1 VALAH
6 PNQRSGPLQGHVRRG
21 RVFAT
26 PLAASGVLDIEDW
39 VRDDLPDLLW
49 PVLVLAELGN
59 DQAVRFVRWQA
70 EVLAEIKGKAEPR
83 FIAECLDG
91 RLTGLERL
99 AGAVPEAKTIIKS
112 HAAKRGLLSDGVRRA
127 LSSYPYRPAE
137 WLTNMEVEPPGM
149 PEIKML
155 ATAVLEVMKD
165 EHRESLIKCMGIWSG
180 VQAGTFSSNQQTI
193 DLLKYYPN
201 DTATRSM
208 ADSAIRAMWGAYR
221 GMLLADDPE
230 HFSDSIRWAK
240 VFWDANSMTTRCLRK
255 RDVED
260 QDDRADNAEPGESR
274 GEEEVKSDASGLEP
288 DGFQQRAMD
297 LISSY
302 VEAIETSRSRL
313 YDPEREEVHTGL
325 VARAGRE
332 VITALGNPD
341 LWCSEHGSHVGR
353 ILVENRILIEW
364 MAQQDQSTI
373 YRKYQDYGAG
383 KAKLYSRLTSEMPR
397 DWLIKGLDES
407 IAVMERASYNDEVLD
422 HRTVDISAT
431 FADGKSLRAMAE
443 ECALSDLYRHAYQ
456 LESGVAHSEWWSVEI
471 HCMERCLNVLHRGHL
486 IPSLSLSA
494 GNNPDIA
501 RSWLIA
507 LHGLIRARLDILA
520 IPQEIT
526 EAAFGWLEG
535 ARVPEDAWRR
545 KD

>member
-1 VALAH
+1 M
-6 PNQRSGPLQGHVRRG
+6 
-21 RVFAT
+21 
-26 PLAASGVLDIEDW
+26 LDIEDW

-341 LWCSEHGSHVGR
+341 LWCSEHGSQVGR

-383 KAKLYSRLTSEMPR
+383 KAKLYSRLIPKCPVT
-397 DWLIKGLDES
+397 G
-407 IAVMERASYNDEVLD
+407 
-422 HRTVDISAT
+422 
-431 FADGKSLRAMAE
+431 SLRGWT
-443 ECALSDLYRHAYQ
+443 S
-456 LESGVAHSEWWSVEI
+456 
-471 HCMERCLNVLHRGHL
+471 
-486 IPSLSLSA
+486 PSL
-494 GNNPDIA
+494 
-501 RSWLIA
+501 
-507 LHGLIRARLDILA
+507 
-520 IPQEIT
+520 
-526 EAAFGWLEG
+526 
-535 ARVPEDAWRR
+535 
-545 KD
+545 